1 MKKIFIFWIAFI
13 FALSMA
19 GSTLAQ
25 EKTKKDEQGEISK
38 PAITKSKEA
47 AKPEEAKEKGKE
59 KKDLSAKPYIWR
71 MGGMVTAADPKTK
84 TLSIHQ
90 ETLYHNRTLKMEVSG
105 KVAKELE
112 NLRPGDLVNVWVTG
126 NNVTAL
132 NKVK

>member
-13 FALSMA
+13 FAISMA

-38 PAITKSKEA
+38 PAIKNSEEA
-47 AKPEEAKEKGKE
+47 AKPKQAKEKGKE
-59 KKDLSAKPYIWR
+59 KRDLYAGPYIWR
-71 MGGMVTAADPKTK
+71 VGGVVTAVDPKTK
-84 TLSIHQ
+84 ILSVHQ
-90 ETLYHNRTLKMEVSG
+90 ETVYHNRTLKLGAIG

-112 NLRPGDLVNVWVTG
+112 NLKPGDFVNVWVTG

-132 NKVK
+132 NKVS